1 MMDSDDECGETFIIY
16 TACEILLQGLDIFFT
31 KEISNRVAG
40 DPLSSETNTQ
50 RFKDHYGCNSLVVA
64 QIWEDLQITE
74 NSEARLIAEPNDIR
88 TLLES
93 LHFLYRY
100 KTEFNQESTFDKS
113 PKTFRKK
120 AWDLLEKFKP
130 SKWRKSCSHLESQ
143 TTFG

>member
-64 QIWEDLQITE
+64 QIWEDLQIKE

-93 LHFLYRY
+93 FHFLYRY
-100 KTEFNQESTFDKS
+100 KTESNRESTFDKS

-120 AWDLLEKFKP
+120 A
-130 SKWRKSCSHLESQ
+130 CSQLESR